1 MIFILISDMNITT
14 GPIAEAYGAGD
25 ATFGYPAGMSQF
37 DLVPE
42 HMMHLVHDHWK
53 QFPPVNP
60 MWHYLLGVI
69 YIIIGIFSF
78 LGKYFCLRFNVHL
91 YAKDDLYHA

>member
-1 MIFILISDMNITT
+1 MNITLG

-25 ATFGYPAGMSQF
+25 ATFGYPEGMSQF
-37 DLVPE
+37 DMVPE
-42 HMMHLVHDHWK
+42 HMKHLVHDHWK

-69 YIIIGIFSF
+69 YIIIGVFSF
-78 LGKYFCLRFNVHL
+78 LGKYLMEIISIIIISIIVVTLFI
-91 YAKDDLYHA
+91 